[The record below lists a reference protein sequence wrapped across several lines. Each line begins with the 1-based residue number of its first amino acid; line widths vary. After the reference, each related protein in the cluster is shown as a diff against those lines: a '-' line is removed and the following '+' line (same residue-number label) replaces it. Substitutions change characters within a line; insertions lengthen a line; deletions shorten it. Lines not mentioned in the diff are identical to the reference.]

1 MRKNSPSLGEERK
14 LQKRNFI
21 YIKIKNTMKN
31 NKKTMIIHCIQ
42 DLKKA
47 YKANIVAHNY
57 RDYCN
62 NNWASEDVSF
72 EVNQR
77 DKHYYLKVKYLKKA
91 IEKIKKFKLPIKYWT
106 NKWITYFEY
115 DGIQV
120 SFHTFSS
127 IDDIWGKKFK
137 WEWNWKINSEFPF
150 ENYV

>member
-77 DKHYYLKVKYLKKA
+77 DKYYYLKVKYLKKA
-91 IEKIKKFKLPIKYWT
+91 IFKIKKYKLPIKY
-106 NKWITYFEY
+106 
-115 DGIQV
+115 
-120 SFHTFSS
+120 
-127 IDDIWGKKFK
+127 
-137 WEWNWKINSEFPF
+137 
-150 ENYV
+150 